1 MEARNG
7 QYEHR
12 AGNAVPL
19 FRTTSCAAYGMATP
33 DAFPSLRRQPEQK
46 PEPQTSVGDDPEADA
61 TRPQQALCARID
73 AAEPGDWRELTP
85 RPGGINC
92 SREAAGADG
101 VRRIAIGLTE
111 DA

>member
-73 AAEPGDWRELTP
+73 AAEPGDWRELRRALAGSTALGKLLEP
-85 RPGGINC
+85 MAFGG
-92 SREAAGADG
+92 SRSA
-101 VRRIAIGLTE
+101 
-111 DA
+111 